1 MKTEEIVERLELM
14 LKYPLRRKNIQ
25 ALLADIAANPEP
37 ADVVADVDA
46 AFWADAK
53 TASYND
59 GYEDRRLE
67 ERAAMAQVGEL
78 IISAVKAVMP

>member
-1 MKTEEIVERLELM
+1 MKTEEIVERME
-14 LKYPLRRKNIQ
+14 RAWHNCRWSDIE

-46 AFWADAK
+46 AFWTEAR

-67 ERAAMAQVGEL
+67 ERAATVAIGEL
-78 IISAVKAVMP
+78 IISALKAVTR